1 VVWRGRPGEEGRNV
15 PDDRAELNRD
25 ALRLAL
31 AHSESF
37 TFADLLRAFG
47 PLGIDPERTAALAAE
62 TGETGEHQRAA
73 LALLV
78 ALTGLHGYGITRDF
92 EIATRAWTDAHA
104 GLSFSGARI
113 IDELVERADSIAERF
128 GLKPCTVPHP
138 ASEFD
143 DPARFREC
151 VNSIR
156 SWATDKLRE
165 LGGRDGNAPKPAT
178 SRGKKRRRRIREGKN
193 RKHAPRIV
201 VELQKKTVTLDGK
214 THDVTSERA
223 LRWLKVL
230 ADRPGEWVSSK
241 GLEGYDPELLQVRT
255 DHLRK
260 YLPAEIC
267 SLIDSKTGAGSRL
280 RLPK

>member
-1 VVWRGRPGEEGRNV
+1 M
-15 PDDRAELNRD
+15 PDDVADLDRD
-25 ALRLAL
+25 ALRRAL

-37 TFADLLRAFG
+37 TCADLLLAFG
-47 PLGIDPERTAALAAE
+47 PRGIDAERVAELATE
-62 TGETGEHQRAA
+62 SGETSEHEGAA

-92 EIATRAWTDAHA
+92 EMATRAWNDAHPD
-104 GLSFSGARI
+104 LSFSGARI
-113 IDELVERADSIAERF
+113 IDELVERADYIAERF
-128 GLKPCTVPHP
+128 RLQPCTVAHP

-151 VNSIR
+151 LNSIR
-156 SWATDKLRE
+156 SWASDRLRE
-165 LGGRDGNAPKPAT
+165 LESRDGDAPKPST
-178 SRGKKRRRRIREGKN
+178 NERPKGRRRRRKASS
-193 RKHAPRIV
+193 RKHAPRII

-223 LRWLKVL
+223 LRWLKIL

-241 GLEGYDPELLQVRT
+241 GLERYDSELLQVRT

-267 SLIDSKTGAGSRL
+267 SLIDSQTGAGSRL